1 MKETELRI
9 HIYGDK
15 VLRKKSQPVKLVG
28 NEERDLIDKM
38 ANIMYSN
45 GGIGLA
51 APQVGINKQFI
62 IVDVG
67 QGLFKLFNP
76 KIKTK
81 KGSAVMEEGCLS
93 VPGVSVKVKRA
104 KRVFVEGINELN
116 KKIAFW
122 ADDLF
127 SRALQH
133 EVDHLRGKLIVDYV
147 NFFRKLEIK
156 RKIKRRHNLRN
167 NQPT

>member
-1 MKETELRI
+1 MKETELKI

-15 VLRKKSQPVKLVG
+15 VLRKRSRPVESVG
-28 NEERDLIDKM
+28 SEEKALIEKM
-38 ANIMYSN
+38 SEIMYSS

-51 APQVGINKQFI
+51 APQVGINKQLV

-76 KIKTK
+76 RIRK
-81 KGSAVMEEGCLS
+81 KQGLCVMEEGCLS
-93 VPGVSVKVKRA
+93 VPGVSVEVKRA
-104 KRVFVEGINELN
+104 KRIFVEGMNELS
-116 KKIAFW
+116 KRISFW

-133 EVDHLRGKLIVDYV
+133 EIDHLRGKLIVDYA
-147 NFFRKLEIK
+147 NLFKRIQIRKVFGKGSKSNEELF
-156 RKIKRRHNLRN
+156 
-167 NQPT
+167 